1 MSETVKK
8 QNTDSVS
15 ALGAKKYT

>member
-1 MSETVKK
+1 MSETVKQ